1 MTLENLTFSQSVLKG
16 EVKVPPSKSLAHR
29 AIICASLAHGKSTIR
44 GIQFSK
50 DIEATTGVMRAV
62 GAEIK
67 EDDGVLCVQ
76 GTQGVNADVEAFC
89 NESGS
94 TLRMCLPV
102 CAAVNQ
108 GHTHFTGRGKLGV
121 RPMTV
126 FEELWKSARLFYV
139 DKSAETGSL
148 DLTVKGALPAG
159 RYRVRGDVSS
169 QFISGLLFALP
180 LADGDST
187 IELTTPL
194 YSKGYIDLTMQSL
207 KEAGIQVSYD
217 GDRIFEIKGG
227 QTYKPLDTEVEGD
240 WSQAAFYLVANR
252 IGSDV
257 KVEGLNQSSA
267 QGDKVIKDYLDRLD
281 ESGDLVFDGEDC
293 PDIIPVFAVACA
305 LRKGVT
311 RLTGLSRL
319 KIKECDRLDAVYTQ
333 LTAIGA
339 DVKREGDDLIF
350 CGKDEF
356 EGGVKVSSFNDHRIA
371 MTLAIATT
379 RCKKPITV
387 DDFSCIAKS
396 YPDFLERYKALGGNV
411 R

>member
-1 MTLENLTFSQSVLKG
+1 MTLENLTFSKSTLKG
-16 EVKVPPSKSLAHR
+16 GVKVPPSKSLAHR

-126 FEELWKSARLFYV
+126 FEELWKSAGLFYV

-194 YSKGYIDLTMQSL
+194 Y
-207 KEAGIQVSYD
+207 
-217 GDRIFEIKGG
+217 
-227 QTYKPLDTEVEGD
+227 
-240 WSQAAFYLVANR
+240 
-252 IGSDV
+252 
-257 KVEGLNQSSA
+257 
-267 QGDKVIKDYLDRLD
+267 
-281 ESGDLVFDGEDC
+281 
-293 PDIIPVFAVACA
+293 
-305 LRKGVT
+305 
-311 RLTGLSRL
+311 
-319 KIKECDRLDAVYTQ
+319 
-333 LTAIGA
+333 
-339 DVKREGDDLIF
+339 
-350 CGKDEF
+350 
-356 EGGVKVSSFNDHRIA
+356 
-371 MTLAIATT
+371 
-379 RCKKPITV
+379 
-387 DDFSCIAKS
+387 
-396 YPDFLERYKALGGNV
+396 
-411 R
+411 